1 MNAPD
6 LRHLTTDEL
15 DALLDGAGS
24 ARVTSHLET
33 CTNCLAMVEL
43 DRRLVGALSA
53 LPALDPTPGFA
64 DRVMAKVTITP
75 SLSPVTVLAPTPRS
89 IAARRR
95 ALVGS
100 LVAGSSLVAWFGW
113 AIANPDAALN
123 TVTPV
128 LRQTGDGLWAAMQ
141 NLVSGAA
148 GQSWSA
154 DLIGAF
160 GSPGKMLLAL
170 VAISGIYVVALTG
183 FRRLLTD
190 PVTDARW

>member
-6 LRHLTTDEL
+6 LLHLTADEL
-15 DALLDGAGS
+15 DALLEGAGS

-33 CTNCLAMVEL
+33 CATCLAMVEL

-53 LPALDPTPGFA
+53 LPALDPRPGFA
-64 DRVMAKVTITP
+64 DRVMAKVTVAP
-75 SLSPVTVLAPTPRS
+75 ALSPAPLVAPTPRS

-95 ALVGS
+95 ALGGSLLAGGS
-100 LVAGSSLVAWFGW
+100 LVAAFAW
-113 AIANPDAALN
+113 AIANPAAALD
-123 TVTPV
+123 TVAPAF
-128 LRQTGDGLWAAMQ
+128 QGLWVSLQ
-141 NLVSGAA
+141 NLVSSGSA
-148 GQSWSA
+148 QSWSA
-154 DLIGAF
+154 QLVGAF

-170 VAISGIYVVALTG
+170 VAISGVYVVALTG